1 MTSPAEVESL
11 KRQVS
16 SLSFQLVRLDREH
29 EQELAAKDKLH
40 SELVLKRDKRYKKT
54 DQLLADART
63 ENADLRRS
71 LNSTTAQMEA
81 KKHQVLSLQQ
91 EVATLC
97 GKADAAAVRIKHLEQ
112 TLASRPAGPA
122 DGRPR
127 RARATIKKP
136 PVRRSRL
143 KKLNKAMERTSPN
156 YKKAADTDEGSCT
169 RLPDCA
175 PISDRAALPSDTSQH
190 ERHEHETTRSSPGEE
205 KE

>member
-1 MTSPAEVESL
+1 MTTSPAEVESL

-81 KKHQVLSLQQ
+81 KKHQVSSLQQ

-127 RARATIKKP
+127 RARATSKKP
-136 PVRRSRL
+136 PAGRARL
-143 KKLNKAMERTSPN
+143 KKVMRAMEHTSPSHTIPQT
-156 YKKAADTDEGSCT
+156 KAVGTREESTVPSRTPQSADHEPDTHPIALTGSGEGASMCF
-169 RLPDCA
+169 
-175 PISDRAALPSDTSQH
+175 
-190 ERHEHETTRSSPGEE
+190 
-205 KE
+205 